1 MTVKPL
7 AVMLLALALGAC
19 THNPVPKDYTGPL
32 AAVRDSA
39 TVHDSTKVDF
49 FVVSH
54 VNGQKIGD
62 SIGATVESNHG
73 RGMVMR
79 PAVIGRAVPAQAAVF
94 TIKGRTHYAAP
105 ILSMVQE
112 VYEVKGDI
120 EFAPVASRNYEV
132 KGQLT
137 PEYSAVW
144 IEDSETR
151 EVVAQKVEIKGS
163 AKLGFFQK

>member
-1 MTVKPL
+1 MVKSL
-7 AVMLLALALGAC
+7 AALVFVVGLSAC

-32 AAVRDSA
+32 AAVQDSA
-39 TVHDSTKVDF
+39 TVHGSTKADF

-62 SIGATVESNHG
+62 SIGATVERNYG
-73 RGMVMR
+73 QGMAMR
-79 PAVIGRAVPAQAAVF
+79 PAVIGRAVPAEAAIF

-112 VYEVKGDI
+112 VYEVQGDVA
-120 EFAPVASRNYEV
+120 FTPVASRNYQV

-144 IEDSETR
+144 IEDSETQ
-151 EVVAQKVEIKGS
+151 EVVAEKIEVKGS